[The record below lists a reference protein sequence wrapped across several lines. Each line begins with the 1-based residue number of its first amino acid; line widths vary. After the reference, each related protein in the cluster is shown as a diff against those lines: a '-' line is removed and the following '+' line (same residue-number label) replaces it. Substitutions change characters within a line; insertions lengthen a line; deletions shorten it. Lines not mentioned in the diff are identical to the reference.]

1 MPEPAPSTQP
11 LPGLFAR
18 AIGVITSPRA
28 TFERVVQTPKILGM
42 LALVAILA
50 AIGASAF
57 TFTQVGQQAVVDT
70 GAQQIERFLGRP
82 ATDAEVA
89 TLEKRAPYQGYITL
103 CSLLVG
109 MPIGIA
115 IFAGV
120 FFLVFN
126 IAMGGT
132 ATFRQ
137 VYAVVTH
144 ASVISVL
151 AILFAM
157 PIQFA
162 RGAITLS
169 GPANLGVLVP
179 MLPENSFLSTF
190 LGSIDLFRLWW
201 AVVIAVGLGV
211 LYRRSWKPI
220 TLTLIVIYVL
230 FALGIA
236 FFFHGR

>member
-1 MPEPAPSTQP
+1 MIEPAPSTQP

-18 AIGVITSPRA
+18 AIGVITAPRT

-50 AIGASAF
+50 AIGSSAF
-57 TFTQVGQQAVVDT
+57 TFTQAGQLDV
-70 GAQQIERFLGRP
+70 
-82 ATDAEVA
+82 EVA
-89 TLEKRAPYQGYITL
+89 SLEKRAPYQGYITL
-103 CSLLVG
+103 CSVLIG
-109 MPIGIA
+109 MPIGLA

-132 ATFRQ
+132 ATFKQ
-137 VYAVVTH
+137 VYAVATH
-144 ASVISVL
+144 ASIISAL
-151 AILFAM
+151 SILFAM

-190 LGSIDLFRLWW
+190 LGSIDLFRIWW
-201 AVVIAVGLGV
+201 AVVIAIGLGV

-220 TLTLIVIYVL
+220 TLTLIVIYML

-236 FFFHGR
+236 FFFQGR